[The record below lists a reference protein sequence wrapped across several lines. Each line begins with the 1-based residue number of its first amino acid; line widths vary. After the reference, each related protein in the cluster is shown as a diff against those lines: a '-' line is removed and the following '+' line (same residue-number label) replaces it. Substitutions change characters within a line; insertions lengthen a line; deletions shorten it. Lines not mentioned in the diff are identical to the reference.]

1 MFSKVVYCR
10 RKKDLDFFN
19 PRHLSTKYVNACTVT
34 GHQETFLK
42 YEGRKKSLKKNIF
55 TRRHYLL
62 ERNILVVLNLV
73 FY

>member
-1 MFSKVVYCR
+1 MFLKVVYCR

-42 YEGRKKSLKKNIF
+42 YEGRKKSLKKIF
-55 TRRHYLL
+55 LQGDTIYWKEIYLL
-62 ERNILVVLNLV
+62 
-73 FY
+73 F